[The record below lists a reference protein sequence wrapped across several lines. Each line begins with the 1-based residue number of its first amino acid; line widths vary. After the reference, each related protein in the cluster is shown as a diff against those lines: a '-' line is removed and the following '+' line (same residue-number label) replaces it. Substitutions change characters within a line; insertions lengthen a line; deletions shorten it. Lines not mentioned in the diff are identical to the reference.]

1 MQNDVE
7 LQEPNKE
14 PETKKSKAKKKKWPW
29 VVGIIV
35 IVLAIPVLFLGYL
48 GFVPGLSGLLGANK
62 AVDLGVK
69 YTAADFESYKT
80 KTGVIFVDFNSAP
93 PSLVN
98 PSKKTIFAN
107 PKSVNTSV
115 SQSEIT
121 AAINNLNWVLKPIN
135 NAQVKLSDNNKIEIS
150 GNINLNV
157 LSRFTNFIGGVGY
170 SQSDVNKAVEYG
182 KKFVGN
188 APIYIDATGTVTNN
202 QLKLTVNS
210 VKIGRYTAP
219 NGIAQKVL
227 STGTQNAINRT
238 AGLDAKT
245 VTVSGGNINFD
256 GTLPTTVYVKP
267 N

>member
-1 MQNDVE
+1 MQEDQE

-14 PETKKSKAKKKKWPW
+14 PKTKEPKTKKKKWPW
-29 VVGIIV
+29 VIGILLV
-35 IVLAIPVLFLGYL
+35 VLAIPVLALGYL
-48 GFVPGLSGLLGANK
+48 GFVPGLSGLMGANK

-69 YTAADFESYKT
+69 YTAADFEAYKT
-80 KTGVIFVDFNSAP
+80 KTGVVFADSNTAP
-93 PSLVN
+93 PSSAN
-98 PSKKTIFAN
+98 PAKKTIFAN
-107 PKSVNTSV
+107 PKDVTTSV

-135 NAQVKLSDNNKIEIS
+135 NAQVRFSDNNKIEIS
-150 GNINLNV
+150 GNLNLGV
-157 LSRFTNFIGGVGY
+157 ISGFTNFIGGVGY
-170 SQSDVNKAVEYG
+170 SQSDVNKAVDYG

-188 APIYIDATGTVTNN
+188 APIYINATGTVTNN
-202 QLKLTVNS
+202 QLNLSVNS

-238 AGLDAKT
+238 AGLNAKT
-245 VTVSGGNINFD
+245 VTVSNGNINFD